1 MRASSITKKMF
12 TGDVYNFTV
21 DNTHLYVAGNV
32 VVSNCH
38 ENSTVNGKHGDLSKL
53 DHIIDTL
60 TPGIEI
66 AIGGGNALAH
76 PGLLR
81 FLQKLKDRR
90 IIANITIN
98 QKHLKEWSG
107 AIVRLLQE
115 ELVHGIGISLV
126 DSSDKEDLHFIDQLG
141 PNVVIHVIAGIFE
154 DKDIPFVRGR
164 KVLILGYKML
174 RRGDS
179 YLADP
184 RKYAEVVHN
193 MELLRVSW
201 QHILAKECKAVAYDN
216 LAIEQLGPKDEL
228 CITDTK
234 YARLYQGNDTE
245 CFDPDGKMTC
255 STMFIDLPNMQ
266 VARMSTAPMET
277 RQPITGNESIEEL
290 LKLTTKGWLK

>member
-38 ENSTVNGKHGDLSKL
+38 ENSTVNGKRGDLSKL
-53 DHIIDTL
+53 DHIINTL

-81 FLQKLKDRR
+81 FIQKLKDRR

-107 AIVRLLQE
+107 AIMRLVQE

-141 PNVVIHVIAGIFE
+141 SNVVIHVIAGLFE
-154 DKDIPFVRGR
+154 DKDIPFVEGR
-164 KVLILGYKML
+164 KVLILGYKDI
-174 RRGDS
+174 RRGNK
-179 YLADP
+179 YLCSQFVEVNHNLDMMRNLWQQELA
-184 RKYAEVVHN
+184 RKC
-193 MELLRVSW
+193 
-201 QHILAKECKAVAYDN
+201 QAVAYDN
-216 LAIEQLGPKDEL
+216 LAIEQLDPRFQGILSDE
-228 CITDTK
+228 K
-234 YARLYQGNDTE
+234 YNRLYQGNDTE
-245 CFDPDGKMTC
+245 VLDSDGNMTC
-255 STMFIDLPNMQ
+255 STMYIDLPNMQ
-266 VARMSTAPMET
+266 VARMSTAPMEK
-277 RQPITGNESIEEL
+277 RYRFTGDESIVEL
-290 LKLTTKGWLK
+290 MKMTVQGWENA